1 MTTFLLLQKAPVPKL
16 TELFAA
22 DKRPVV
28 VHNLVQHNNIF
39 IKNNGDKM
47 SSDVDRS
54 RDSLSPLLVNNSSDW
69 EQRSFN
75 IRAENT
81 YFRKSPRD
89 ITRDLLTRVDSRSR
103 DHVSWRQDEARD
115 TTPINVPV
123 RIRS

>member
-89 ITRDLLTRVDSRSR
+89 ITRDLLTRVDTRSR
-103 DHVSWRQDEARD
+103 DHVFWRQDEARD

-123 RIRS
+123 RIGS

>member
-1 MTTFLLLQKAPVPKL
+1 MTTFLVLQKAPVPKL
-16 TELFAA
+16 TGLFAA

-39 IKNNGDKM
+39 IKSNGDKM
-47 SSDVDRS
+47 SSDVDRN
-54 RDSLSPLLVNNSSDW
+54 RDSISPILVKNNSVQ

-89 ITRDLLTRVDSRSR
+89 ITRDLLTLGTRSR
-103 DHVSWRQDEARD
+103 DHVSWRPDEAGD

>member
-1 MTTFLLLQKAPVPKL
+1 MTTFLVLQKAPVPKL

-39 IKNNGDKM
+39 IKSNGDKM
-47 SSDVDRS
+47 SSDVDRN
-54 RDSLSPLLVNNSSDW
+54 RDRISPLLVKNHSVW
-69 EQRSFN
+69 EQGSFN

-89 ITRDLLTRVDSRSR
+89 ITRDLLTLGTRSR
-103 DHVSWRQDEARD
+103 DHVSWRPDEAGD

>member
-89 ITRDLLTRVDSRSR
+89 ITRDLLTLDTRSR
-103 DHVSWRQDEARD
+103 DHESWRPDEAGD